1 MGRYSRRPRRGGG
14 ERGFTLVELMIVVA
28 IIGILSSMATYG
40 VSRYATHSKTA
51 EALQNVGGIGRAV
64 HAAGNRENMN
74 ASLLAANEASTLA
87 GSNNS
92 SGSGGSSG
100 NSNGKGNSNG
110 NNGNGATVTQNVPG
124 LCSASVSVPS
134 SMNSVKKRKYQP
146 NPGSGSDYQTGDSFT
161 GWRCLKFS
169 ISSPQYY
176 QYQYKVGGPPVN
188 VTLPHGGVPP
198 GLDRANTW
206 SAAAQ
211 GDLDGDGASSWFILM
226 GYLDKD
232 KQVVQATAIDVQ
244 DPEE

>member
-1 MGRYSRRPRRGGG
+1 MGRFDGRACLSGRK
-14 ERGFTLVELMIVVA
+14 RGFTLVEVMIVVA
-28 IIGILSSMATYG
+28 IVGILASLATYG
-40 VSRYATHSKTA
+40 VGRYASHSKTA

-64 HAAGNRENMN
+64 RAAATRETML
-74 ASLLAANEASTLA
+74 ASLLASNEVSVE
-87 GSNNS
+87 
-92 SGSGGSSG
+92 GGSSPG
-100 NSNGKGNSNG
+100 NSSPSGGKGKGKGNG
-110 NNGNGATVTQNVPG
+110 NGNGATVTDSVPG
-124 LCSASVSVPS
+124 LCAASTSVPS
-134 SMNSVKKRKYQP
+134 SMTSVKARKYQP
-146 NPGSGSDYQTGDSFT
+146 NPASGADYQTGDRFT

-211 GDLDGDGASSWFILM
+211 GDLDGDSVTSWFILM
-226 GYLDKD
+226 GYLADDKT
-232 KQVVQATAIDVQ
+232 VVTATAIDQQ